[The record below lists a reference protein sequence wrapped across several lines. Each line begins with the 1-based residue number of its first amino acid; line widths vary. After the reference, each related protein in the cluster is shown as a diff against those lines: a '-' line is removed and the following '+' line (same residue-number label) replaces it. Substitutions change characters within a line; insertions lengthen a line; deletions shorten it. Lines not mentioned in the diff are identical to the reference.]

1 MKKFFL
7 FAASLLCLAACQKEQ
22 FKEDAPETIYFK
34 ATIDDDATKTTI
46 ADGGSVTWNQGDKI
60 TLWSWRLANEGDSNN
75 TIFWH
80 QTSGWKFISNELAS
94 ESDGSSSATFGFN
107 LTTTAQRNEIYLGAM
122 YHALYAS
129 FTDAYSA
136 QTARYKDSKI
146 SGTIQDS
153 QWESFTVRT
162 PGSGDSGI
170 TTEEDR
176 TKQTNANVQV
186 RVARSTSNNLSFK
199 NIFHL
204 IRFETSI
211 PGAVKAILEANT
223 EGVAVSKYNVK
234 VYYDEAGEIDH
245 FNSTGTNVTSLT
257 RDIVSGWNYFALAPN
272 MNITG
277 GFKIKILDSENVVVA
292 TYSYSSNFATH
303 ANKISTISNFD
314 RRTDL
319 KEAILLSGP
328 EVNVALKNLAAG
340 VDNCTTNSNNQTIKE
355 VRFVSGS
362 DVVTSTVVSEPTS
375 SKPVYASWD
384 SANGIMTLSTPSVGK
399 IFTGTDASSMFNI
412 FVKLA
417 TIDLSNL
424 GTDDATDMSYM
435 FSSCHCLNNLDVSVI
450 NTSKVT
456 NMTEMF
462 RGVGFQSRLDHITFG
477 GLFSMERVTNA
488 RSMFESCYANSLDL
502 SSVSAPVL
510 ADAGGMFYDCKYLT
524 SLALP
529 SVTSALTTI
538 ENASWAPSYGFLQN
552 CIALTDLDM
561 TGFNARPSYVRRMF
575 KDCSALATIT
585 IPDVF
590 DTTNCSYWNEMFSGC
605 TSLRTVNFP
614 SLNVQGSK
622 VPNNSVS
629 SRMENAFENV
639 TQCLVYCQAD
649 LSGAYYPD
657 NVFSNGNIWSGFQSH
672 WQLTQGTL
680 VPDWSRYKVYFV
692 YTNK

>member
-162 PGSGDSGI
+162 PGSGDSEI
-170 TTEEDR
+170 NTEEDR

-245 FNSTGTNVTSLT
+245 FNSTGTDVTSLT

-292 TYSYSSNFATH
+292 TYSYSNNFATH

-319 KEAILLSGP
+319 KEAILLPGP
-328 EVNVALKNLAAG
+328 DVNIALKNLAAG
-340 VDNCTTNSNNQTIKE
+340 VDNCTTDSNNQTIKE
-355 VRFVSGS
+355 LRFVSGS
-362 DVVTSTVVSEPTS
+362 DVVTKTVVSEPTS
-375 SKPVYASWD
+375 PKPVYASWD
-384 SANGIMTLSTPSVGK
+384 SVNGIMTLSTPSVGK
-399 IFTGTDASSMFNI
+399 IFTGTDASYIFNI

-417 TIDLSNL
+417 TVNLSNL
-424 GTDDATDMSYM
+424 GTDDATDLSSM
-435 FSSCHCLNNLDVSVI
+435 FASCQCLTDLDVSVL
-450 NTSKVT
+450 NTSNVT
-456 NMTEMF
+456 NMKEMF
-462 RGVGFQSRLDHITFG
+462 RGVGYQSHPDHISFG
-477 GLFSMERVTNA
+477 GSFSMEKVTNA
-488 RSMFESCYANSLDL
+488 ESMFAYCYVRSLDL
-502 SSVSAPVL
+502 SSISAPVL
-510 ADAGGMFYDCKYLT
+510 SDARGMFYECKDLT

-529 SVTSALTTI
+529 SVTSALTLI
-538 ENASWAPSYGFLQN
+538 ENTRYSPSRGFLEGCTILSN
-552 CIALTDLDM
+552 LDM
-561 TGFNARPSYVRRMF
+561 TGFNARPVYVRKMF
-575 KDCSALATIT
+575 KNCSSLDTIT
-585 IPDVF
+585 IPDGF
-590 DTTNCSYWNEMFSGC
+590 DTSNCSYWSELFSGC
-605 TSLRTVNFP
+605 SSLQTVNFP
-614 SLNVQGSK
+614 SLNIQSSQVS
-622 VPNNSVS
+622 NSDVATK
-629 SRMENAFENV
+629 MQNAFNGV
-639 TQCLVYCQAD
+639 TQCLVYCRTD
-649 LSGAYYPD
+649 LSGAWYPD
-657 NVFSNGNIWSGFQSH
+657 TAFSNGNIWPGFQAH

-680 VPDWSRYKVYFV
+680 VPDWSRYNVYFV